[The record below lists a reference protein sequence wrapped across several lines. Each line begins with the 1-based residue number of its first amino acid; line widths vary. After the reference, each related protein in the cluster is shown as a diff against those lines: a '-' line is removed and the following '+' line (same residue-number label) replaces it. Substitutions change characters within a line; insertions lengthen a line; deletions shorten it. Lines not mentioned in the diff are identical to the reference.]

1 MNIALSCTPSDV
13 MFTATSDKL
22 VCLVDRNN
30 RTTILN
36 ILDVFM
42 ERGNLKLFGR
52 DKVADVTVQG
62 NTITIMEVSGANVS
76 IIHGTCII
84 R

>member
-52 DKVADVTVQG
+52 DKVGNKITV
-62 NTITIMEVSGANVS
+62 EVKSQL
-76 IIHGTCII
+76 CLM
-84 R
+84 